1 MESNN
6 RLVLYVK
13 ESYNEL
19 VHKVTWPTWASL
31 QSSAILVLVASLILA
46 IIIFIMDALSKGLL
60 DQVYGL

>member
-19 VHKVTWPTWASL
+19 VHKVTWPSWASL

-46 IIIFIMDALSKGLL
+46 LIIFIMDALSKGVL